1 MHQWVI
7 ELSVKGTSD
16 WKGAERESAAGGWLQ
31 KGFLRHYL
39 IQKAHGNGRQQ
50 EREHGWVGLG
60 SNPPEYVMNGIMD
73 GNSFCD

>member
-1 MHQWVI
+1 M
-7 ELSVKGTSD
+7 KGASD

-31 KGFLRHYL
+31 KGFLLHYL
-39 IQKAHGNGRQQ
+39 IQKCPRQW
-50 EREHGWVGLG
+50 EIARARTWVGLG